1 MLRSPDGGPISN
13 ATARWSSP
21 DTPVARIRFMTPPP
35 PPLPPTSPPPS
46 DAAFSWT
53 DRIRQLLELVRF
65 SHTVFALPFALLAA
79 VLAWRD
85 PSSGFAWHQLCGIVL
100 GMVTARSAAMSF
112 NRLVDRR
119 LDAENPRTTGR
130 HLPAGLLRV
139 GQVRIFTLVC
149 SIAFVASTLVFLL
162 GDEPNWWPVRL
173 AVPVLLFLLGYSY
186 AKRFSSLSHY
196 WLAAA
201 LMLAPLCVW
210 VAIRGP
216 SIGTPG
222 DLAIPGTLAAV
233 IFFWVGGFDII
244 YACQDIEHDRR
255 AGLLSV
261 PARLGLRTAL
271 RVALASHAVTIGCL
285 FGLWWVADL
294 GPVFFCG
301 VAAVSGLLA
310 WEHYLVRPEDLSRVG
325 LAFFQINALISL
337 GLFGVG
343 LLDVL
348 LFPLPV
354 D

>member
-1 MLRSPDGGPISN
+1 MT
-13 ATARWSSP
+13 ATP
-21 DTPVARIRFMTPPP
+21 PTPPP
-35 PPLPPTSPPPS
+35 PPPPTPLSTS
-46 DAAFSWT
+46 VGAISWT
-53 DRIRQLLELVRF
+53 DRIRQLLELIRF

-79 VLAWRD
+79 VLAWRE
-85 PSSGFAWHQLCGIVL
+85 PSSGFAWYQLCGIVL
-100 GMVTARSAAMSF
+100 AMVTARSAAMSF

-130 HLPAGLLRV
+130 HLPSGLLGV

-162 GDEPNWWPVRL
+162 GEVPNWWPVRL

-186 AKRFSSLSHY
+186 AKRFSSLCHY

-216 SIGTPG
+216 SIGTLG
-222 DLAIPGTLAAV
+222 DLAIPGVLAAV

-255 AGLLSV
+255 VGLFSV
-261 PARLGLRTAL
+261 PARLGVRAAL
-271 RVALASHAVTIGCL
+271 RVAMASHALTIVCL
-285 FGLWWVADL
+285 FGLWWVAGL

-310 WEHYLVRPEDLSRVG
+310 WEHWLVRPDDLSRVG

-337 GLFGVG
+337 GLFAVG
-343 LLDVL
+343 LVDVL
-348 LFPLPV
+348 LFPLTV
-354 D
+354 S

>member
-1 MLRSPDGGPISN
+1 M
-13 ATARWSSP
+13 TAP
-21 DTPVARIRFMTPPP
+21 HPP
-35 PPLPPTSPPPS
+35 SPPSLPS
-46 DAAFSWT
+46 EGEWSWI

-119 LDAENPRTTGR
+119 LDAENPRTTTR
-130 HLPAGLLRV
+130 HLPSGLLSV
-139 GQVRIFTLVC
+139 GQVGFFTLVC
-149 SIAFVASTLVFLL
+149 SVAFVASTLVFLL
-162 GDEPNWWPVRL
+162 GEEPNWWPVRL

-186 AKRFSSLSHY
+186 AKRFSSLCHY

-216 SIGTPG
+216 SIGTLA
-222 DLAIPGTLAAV
+222 DLAIPATLAAV

-244 YACQDIEHDRR
+244 YACQDLEHDRSV
-255 AGLLSV
+255 GLFSV
-261 PARLGLRTAL
+261 PARLGLRAAL
-271 RVALASHAVTIGCL
+271 RVAMASHAVTIGCL
-285 FGLWWVADL
+285 FGLWWVAEL

-310 WEHYLVRPEDLSRVG
+310 WEHWLVRPDDLSRVG

-337 GLFGVG
+337 GLFAVG
-343 LLDVL
+343 LVDVL
-348 LFPLPV
+348 LFPVPV
-354 D
+354 A

>member
-21 DTPVARIRFMTPPP
+21 DTPVARIRFMTP

-255 AGLLSV
+255 AGLFSV

-325 LAFFQINALISL
+325 LVFFQINALISL

>member
-1 MLRSPDGGPISN
+1 
-13 ATARWSSP
+13 
-21 DTPVARIRFMTPPP
+21 MTPPP
-35 PPLPPTSPPPS
+35 LHPTSPPPP

-255 AGLLSV
+255 AGLFSV

>member
-1 MLRSPDGGPISN
+1 M
-13 ATARWSSP
+13 TAP
-21 DTPVARIRFMTPPP
+21 HPP
-35 PPLPPTSPPPS
+35 SPPSLPS
-46 DAAFSWT
+46 EGEWSWI

-119 LDAENPRTTGR
+119 LDAENPRTTTR
-130 HLPAGLLRV
+130 HLPSGLLSV
-139 GQVRIFTLVC
+139 GQVGFFTLVC
-149 SIAFVASTLVFLL
+149 SVAFVASTLVFLL
-162 GDEPNWWPVRL
+162 GEEPNWWPVRL

-186 AKRFSSLSHY
+186 AKRFSSLCHY
-196 WLAAA
+196 WLAVA
-201 LMLAPLCVW
+201 LMLSPLCVW

-216 SIGTPG
+216 SIGTLA
-222 DLAIPGTLAAV
+222 DLAIPATLAAV

-244 YACQDIEHDRR
+244 YACQDLEHDRSV
-255 AGLLSV
+255 GLFSV
-261 PARLGLRTAL
+261 PARLGLRAAL
-271 RVALASHAVTIGCL
+271 RVAMASHAVTIGCL
-285 FGLWWVADL
+285 FGLCWVAEL

-310 WEHYLVRPEDLSRVG
+310 WEHWLVRPDDLSRVG

-337 GLFGVG
+337 GLFAVG
-343 LLDVL
+343 LVDVL
-348 LFPLPV
+348 LFPVPV
-354 D
+354 A

>member
-1 MLRSPDGGPISN
+1 M
-13 ATARWSSP
+13 TAP
-21 DTPVARIRFMTPPP
+21 HPP
-35 PPLPPTSPPPS
+35 SPPSLPS
-46 DAAFSWT
+46 EGEWSWI

-119 LDAENPRTTGR
+119 LDAENPRTTTR
-130 HLPAGLLRV
+130 HLPSGLLSV
-139 GQVRIFTLVC
+139 GQVGFFTLVC

-186 AKRFSSLSHY
+186 AKRFSSLCHY

-216 SIGTPG
+216 SIGTLA
-222 DLAIPGTLAAV
+222 DLAIPATLAAV

-244 YACQDIEHDRR
+244 YACQDVEHDRQ
-255 AGLLSV
+255 AGLKSV
-261 PARLGLRTAL
+261 PARLGVGGAL
-271 RVALASHAVTIGCL
+271 KVARASHVVTIGCL
-285 FGLWWVADL
+285 FGLWSVAGL
-294 GPVFFCG
+294 GPLFLSGAV
-301 VAAVSGLLA
+301 AVSVLLA
-310 WEHYLVRPEDLSRVG
+310 WEHWLVRPDDLSRVG
-325 LAFFQINALISL
+325 LAFFHINALISL
-337 GLFGVG
+337 GLLMVG
-343 LLDVL
+343 LADVL
-348 LFPLPV
+348 LFPLEAT
-354 D
+354 